1 MKKDELAIALKG
13 LTDLTKQ
20 LVQAYA
26 AHTHT
31 IAALQ
36 ARVQARETQNA
47 VCRVAQVEG
56 RTPHSARHAMGKHLM
71 AKTGN
76 VAAIQRQLGHRQA
89 AYALQYARMPAE
101 ELGQV
106 LEDR

>member
-1 MKKDELAIALKG
+1 MEAVTVKKDELTIALKG

-36 ARVQARETQNA
+36 ARVQALETQEP
-47 VCRVAQVEG
+47 AQEV
-56 RTPHSARHAMGKHLM
+56 
-71 AKTGN
+71 
-76 VAAIQRQLGHRQA
+76 
-89 AYALQYARMPAE
+89 
-101 ELGQV
+101 GQDGGSV
-106 LEDR
+106 LPQD